1 MSNKEYVKN
10 TYDEIHVPEVLLGK
24 VMDMSGK
31 KNRIRKITQYA
42 VSAAAALAIVFVT
55 SNGICYA
62 ATGETWVTK
71 AIVCVNGI
79 EQEKEITWHQEGDVL
94 YGEAQL
100 DSGTTSVT
108 VTDAVGENGQAE
120 VEEIYFYQETDGGT
134 GVGVDIGD
142 AENEGEQVQYLE
154 EKDGRIY
161 LHVNDACVDITED
174 FADGEATGILETG
187 KYIFKYIVTG
197 DVEVNSIE
205 LRNAEEE

>member
-1 MSNKEYVKN
+1 MLTGGKSCSDWKMRNKEYVKN
-10 TYDEIHVPEVLLGK
+10 TYDEIHVPEALLGK
-24 VMDMSGK
+24 VMDMNGK

-42 VSAAAALAIVFVT
+42 VSAAAAL
-55 SNGICYA
+55 
-62 ATGETWVTK
+62 

-187 KYIFKYIVTG
+187 KYTFKYIVTG
-197 DVEVNSIE
+197 DVELNSIE